1 MASFKFLLFLG
12 IVGYCCA
19 APAVNWDEVSRK
31 INEIGN
37 KVQTAARGA
46 CGFINSIPGGQPSPF
61 NPQGFNTGFRG
72 FQPSYFPQSP
82 GFAAG
87 RGFPQ
92 FPAGRGFPQSPGFP
106 SYYPPSYYP
115 NRFPGRAPNSPP
127 ASPQTPNS
135 VPPSSSGGI
144 RPNGMP
150 PVPQIPAT
158 LPPSLLP
165 STVAPPDTQTSFEQ
179 NDLNVGNV
187 GNEVPAFIPPST
199 DDNDV
204 TGNLIT
210 SRRLRNAF
218 SNKYVNRRK

>member
-1 MASFKFLLFLG
+1 MAFLKFLVIFG

-46 CGFINSIPGGQPSPF
+46 CGFINSIPGGQPFPL
-61 NPQGFNTGFRG
+61 NPQGFNPGFRG
-72 FQPSYFPQSP
+72 FQPSYFPS
-82 GFAAG
+82 
-87 RGFPQ
+87 
-92 FPAGRGFPQSPGFP
+92 GRGFPQSPGFRT
-106 SYYPPSYYP
+106 YFPPSYYP
-115 NRFPGRAPNSPP
+115 NQIPGQVPNFPRG
-127 ASPQTPNS
+127 SPQTPTNL

-144 RPNGMP
+144 RPNAMP

-158 LPPSLLP
+158 LPPSLP

-179 NDLNVGNV
+179 NDLNVGN
-187 GNEVPAFIPPST
+187 EVPAFIPPSN

-204 TGNLIT
+204 ARGSLTN
-210 SRRLRNAF
+210 RRLRNAF
-218 SNKYVNRRK
+218 SNNYVNWRK